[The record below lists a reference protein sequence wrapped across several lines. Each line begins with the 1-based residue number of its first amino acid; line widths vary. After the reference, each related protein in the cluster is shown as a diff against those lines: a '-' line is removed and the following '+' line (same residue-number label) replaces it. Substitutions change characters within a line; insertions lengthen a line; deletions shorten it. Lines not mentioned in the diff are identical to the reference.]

1 MRKAACFALSETRYA
16 DHNLPTLLLLLFT
29 KAIAWKEE
37 RDAEKYIFVCCRR
50 LGVEL
55 GEEREK
61 HFKERRAEQKSRGKS
76 VAAGDC
82 QGRARATNKCVGSGF
97 RGA

>member
-1 MRKAACFALSETRYA
+1 V
-16 DHNLPTLLLLLFT
+16 
-29 KAIAWKEE
+29 WKEE
-37 RDAEKYIFVCCRR
+37 RDAEKIYICVLRPAY

-55 GEEREK
+55 GGEREK
-61 HFKERRAEQKSRGKS
+61 HFKERRAREQKSRGKS

-97 RGA
+97 RAPHNDLSHHT